1 MSTLRER
8 LGHGERRSRVVDDA
22 LEVLELEVKDKSG
35 LSGLAVKGAYALVK
49 GIRPNFLRQVVDHL
63 LDEFLD
69 ALEPFVAE
77 AKDSGVGVGTL
88 VRKKG
93 GEVAEALLKITDRK
107 AKNAENKVIQK
118 TYDKLRPTAEK
129 HVEAAAPRLGDLLAK
144 HAAD

>member
-1 MSTLRER
+1 
-8 LGHGERRSRVVDDA
+8 VVDDA

-69 ALEPFVAE
+69 ALEPFVTE
-77 AKDSGVGVGTL
+77 AQTSGVPVSAL
-88 VRKKG
+88 VRKQAAR
-93 GEVAEALLKITDRK
+93 VAEALLKITDRK
-107 AKNAENKVIQK
+107 AKSAENKVIQK
-118 TYDKLRPTAEK
+118 TYEKLRPTAEK
-129 HVEAAAPRLGDLLAK
+129 HVEAAAPRLGDLLEK